1 MIQIGTMGVLNSPK
15 TMEMNGQF
23 YSIAKPGDVVHVVR
37 LLDENQVQV
46 VKENNDDLNTSFY
59 VFLNEVDW
67 ID

>member
-1 MIQIGTMGVLNSPK
+1 MVEIGSLGVLNSHK
-15 TMEMNGQF
+15 TMEMNGEF
-23 YSIAKPGDVVHVVR
+23 YSIAQPGDVVQVVR

-46 VKENNDDLNTSFY
+46 IRENNDDLNTSFY